1 MCRPSQTPQVTM
13 LITES
18 RVVGA
23 QIRRSANMAPRL
35 VCISARAPK
44 RTAREKSRIGST
56 PPRVRPE
63 CATLILLKN
72 WQSTTARFW
81 RRARGPKFNFL
92 CSLFKQNNVE
102 RGGVSGLPELPP
114 TLHRSSHFTMSALES
129 SSTGSSFPA
138 VLAKSVPLAAASLD
152 SE

>member
-1 MCRPSQTPQVTM
+1 VPPQPNSPGDNVNNRKSSRRCTDPTQRQYGSAACLHLRPSAEANGQRKVANWINAAESAARVCDSYS
-13 LITES
+13 LEKLTEH
-18 RVVGA
+18 
-23 QIRRSANMAPRL
+23 
-35 VCISARAPK
+35 
-44 RTAREKSRIGST
+44 
-56 PPRVRPE
+56 
-63 CATLILLKN
+63 AT
-72 WQSTTARFW
+72 RFW